1 MNIHSLVVG
10 NLRENTYILEKNNTV
25 LVIDPGSSYDKIKK
39 VIGNK
44 KVLGI
49 LITHNHE
56 DHVGA
61 VKYFLDTKIYK
72 YDLLEEKEYILQDF
86 KFEVIFNPGHSKDS
100 VSFYFR
106 KDKCLFS
113 GDFIFKGSIG
123 RCDLET
129 GDILEMK
136 KSITKIKKYDDDIK
150 IYPGHGCSTTLLQEK
165 KTNPYFNDFIS

>member
-1 MNIHSLVVG
+1 MNIKSLVVG
-10 NLRENTYILEKNNTV
+10 DLRENTYILEKNNTV
-25 LVIDPGSSYDKIKK
+25 LVIDPGSDYDKIKK
-39 VIGNK
+39 IIGDK

-49 LITHNHE
+49 LITHSHF

-72 YDLLEEKEYILQDF
+72 YDLLEEKEYILGDF

-106 KDKCLFS
+106 DEMCLFS

-123 RCDLET
+123 RCDLAT
-129 GDILEMK
+129 GDIIDMK
-136 KSITKIKKYDDDIK
+136 KSIAKIKKYDDDIK
-150 IYPGHGCSTTLLQEK
+150 IYPGHGDSTTLFYEK
-165 KTNPYFNDFIS
+165 KTNPYFNDFI